1 MYNIGMERDKL
12 IKLLRKYKGFVVS
25 EDDIVATITDRG
37 IDYGVSGKNGT
48 SHVHSFL
55 FEQLTERVMLGI
67 VEKIQKSYC

>member
-37 IDYGVSGKNGT
+37 IDYGVSDKNGT
-48 SHVHSFL
+48 SYVHSFL